1 MPKLQNVDFYYGAAL
16 NMIFRYNKDAMTS
29 MVETTD
35 YKQVYKLTTNKS
47 KQDFII
53 IMKHSSPNNRIKT
66 DYMSWQFKLSDIDR
80 ECLRKYHNEHLPT
93 FMMFVCLSENLSG
106 SEILIVNYEE
116 IEPIIDKNSI
126 IIGIEKY
133 KNYALMFI
141 EKAKTNALHIP
152 RNRIEQPFDEILENV
167 IKLNPYH
174 YCPICGTKIC
184 M

>member
-1 MPKLQNVDFYYGAAL
+1 MPKLQKVDFFYGAAL

-35 YKQVYKLTTNKS
+35 YKQVYRLTTNKS
-47 KQDFII
+47 KQDFIM
-53 IMKHSSPNNRIKT
+53 IMKHSAPNSRIKT

-80 ECLRKYHNEHLPT
+80 ECLRKYHSEHLPT

-106 SEILIVNYEE
+106 SEIFIVNYEE

-126 IIGIEKY
+126 IIGSEKH

-141 EKAKTNALHIP
+141 EKAKANALHIP
-152 RNRIEQPFDEILENV
+152 RNRIEKPFDEIVESV
-167 IKLNPYH
+167 IKANPSH
-174 YCPICGTKIC
+174 YCPNCGIKIS
-184 M
+184 